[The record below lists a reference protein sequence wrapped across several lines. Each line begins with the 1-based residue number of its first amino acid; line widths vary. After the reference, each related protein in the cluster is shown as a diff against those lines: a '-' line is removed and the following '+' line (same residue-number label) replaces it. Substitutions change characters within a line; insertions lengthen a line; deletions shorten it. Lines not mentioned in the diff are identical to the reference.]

1 MSLDVHIVS
10 TDIGALAGTA
20 VWPLFLVP
28 TYGGGISILGGHAAQ
43 GGSVNSSLRLV
54 TLGAAGTAA
63 DGTITSTAIGGT
75 ATPFANG
82 VPKAFTIST
91 AFVPAGKYVGVE
103 ETGVVACNARCAVSL
118 SYVMGR
124 SY

>member
-10 TDIGALAGTA
+10 ENIGALAGTA
-20 VWPLFLVP
+20 VWPIFKVP
-28 TYGGGISILGGHAAQ
+28 TLAGGISIQGAQVTQ

-54 TLGAAGTAA
+54 VLGTSGTAA
-63 DGTITSTAIGGT
+63 SGTITSTAIGGT

-91 AFVPAGKYVGVE
+91 AFVPEGQYVGVE

-124 SY
+124 KY